1 MVSEDPGNDIAN
13 YGRGCAA
20 DRLDLPGRGC
30 AADMLGSAWEGIC
43 SGNWICL
50 GWNIGGVPVRSVCLW
65 RIEEE

>member
-1 MVSEDPGNDIAN
+1 MVSEDPGKDIAN

-20 DRLDLPGRGC
+20 GRLDLLGCGC

-50 GWNIGGVPVRSVCLW
+50 GGNKGGVLVRSM
-65 RIEEE
+65 

>member
-1 MVSEDPGNDIAN
+1 MTEGEKFSL
-13 YGRGCAA
+13 RCAA

>member
-1 MVSEDPGNDIAN
+1 MVSEDPGKDIAN
-13 YGRGCAA
+13 Y
-20 DRLDLPGRGC
+20 GRGC